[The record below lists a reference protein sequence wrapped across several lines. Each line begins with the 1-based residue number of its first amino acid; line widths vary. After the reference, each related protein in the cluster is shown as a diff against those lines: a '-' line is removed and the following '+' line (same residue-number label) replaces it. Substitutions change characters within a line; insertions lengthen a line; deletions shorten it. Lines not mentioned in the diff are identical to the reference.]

1 MEAVLPV
8 KVGRFCFLIGNIVQ
22 CIVMLVIFALMM
34 TTRDME
40 GQYEL
45 PLDVAA
51 KGPAEVRRRR
61 IMRPLDAS
69 SGLTSRRLRVN
80 DRNRVL
86 IARYY
91 YWTEIR
97 RRRFDDVMRILS
109 TEEFFVEDRT
119 ISNALLDYGDYL
131 DELYRTRKEP
141 RELKKEYPSWCWD

>member
-1 MEAVLPV
+1 MES
-8 KVGRFCFLIGNIVQ
+8 
-22 CIVMLVIFALMM
+22 
-34 TTRDME
+34 
-40 GQYEL
+40 QYEL
-45 PLDVAA
+45 NLDVPVT
-51 KGPAEVRRRR
+51 GETRRSRVR
-61 IMRPLDAS
+61 RPLDS
-69 SGLTSRRLRVN
+69 SGVTSRRHRVN

-97 RRRFDDVMRILS
+97 RRRFDDVIRILS

-131 DELYRTRKEP
+131 GELYNAKKES